1 MAKKKEEKIDLNNIP
16 EEEKIKYEIAG
27 ELGLLDKWLEKPV
40 CKGNGTYRR
49 AYDKTPKRTAKN
61 RRKLGKVLDAAWR
74 QWYYNQCIIP

>member
-16 EEEKIKYEIAG
+16 EEE
-27 ELGLLDKWLEKPV
+27 
-40 CKGNGTYRR
+40 NGTYRR